1 MIKCAVAS
9 NKVSACITDGREMTY
24 HFSLVLQG
32 ICISLVKFARA
43 VRIQTFL
50 YIFFINHVPTGT
62 GLFSLDILLSGSY
75 TSLIM

>member
-1 MIKCAVAS
+1 MIKCGGAS

-50 YIFFINHVPTGT
+50 YNFFINHVPTG
-62 GLFSLDILLSGSY
+62 LFSLDRLLSGSY
-75 TSLIM
+75 TSSIM